1 MSNHL
6 LSGMIF
12 KNYKVNDTNDTNVK
26 VNVTNDMN
34 VKVKVKVKVSQE
46 KTGPVILISLIF

>member
-34 VKVKVKVKVSQE
+34 VKVKVKVSQE